1 MPIRAKITVILF
13 FYSNVFPYFIRSS
26 SDKDS

>member
-26 SDKDS
+26 SDKD